1 MFFELLSRLQFL
13 KNPWEH
19 MILDF
24 STEELVRFK
33 IFPREAIRFQGH
45 KFATE
50 LQYISRRSTYR

>member
-19 MILDF
+19 MILNF
-24 STEELVRFK
+24 SMKELVRFK

-45 KFATE
+45 KFAT
-50 LQYISRRSTYR
+50 